1 MKSPDHALSWYEASL
16 PLKERKRRG
25 HFSTPP
31 LLVERVLDACGYLP
45 DADLARIRVLD
56 PACGG
61 GNFLAAAARRLL
73 AFAGLRELD
82 RAAQIALAQRNLWG
96 FDPDP
101 VACFQAEMQLRTIME
116 EAWQG
121 LAWHSQETPLSECAL
136 QVHQADGL
144 TLPWEPRV
152 DLFVANPP
160 YLAAKNTD
168 LSGYQSAQQRGQA
181 DSYLLFLNCAL
192 QVVRPGGWIG
202 MVLPDPV
209 LARANAARERT
220 YLLKDAT
227 IRHIW
232 HLSGVFTAEVGA
244 VVIIAQKCPPPP
256 VHYVSWIRGKW
267 QRNTGHQLI
276 APRAGSD
283 KTNYGVV
290 GPRFIE
296 GPRFITPDQYNT
308 SSGYQMGTVPQS
320 LFLKQPRAEL
330 RYLLGDKRGSIAEHL
345 RSCLE
350 EMHPPPSRLAPL
362 SKFLSISRGE
372 ELGKESPYI
381 SPSPQPAYYP
391 VLRGG
396 IDIQQYKA
404 PIGNWCI
411 PREAISKP
419 LERYLSPKLIVVKS
433 TDCLQAA
440 LDTRGHITL
449 QTLYLLHLR
458 TEINVGARTCWIN
471 PHSTALALEAD
482 VLDDLYF
489 FLALLNSR
497 LLRDYVYML
506 HTAYKWVQPQIEQ
519 SVLARLPVPI
529 VEAEERK
536 GIIELS
542 KLLVHACSAEDT
554 VVEWK
559 RPIRSIY
566 EEQEHAIRT
575 LYASVLPGLFTL
587 STKESKYMAET
598 RPIRV
603 LVAKPGLDGHDR
615 GAKVI
620 ARALRDAG
628 MEVIYTGIRQ
638 TPEMIVEAAIQ
649 EDVDAILM
657 SILSGAHMAIFP
669 KVMELLKQNDVHDV
683 LVAAGG
689 ILPDEDIPAI
699 KAMGI
704 KGCFGPGTSTEEII
718 EFVRNN
724 IQADRLKTEV

>member
-1 MKSPDHALSWYEASL
+1 MKSPDQALSWYEASL

-31 LLVERVLDACGYLP
+31 SLVERVLDACGYLP
-45 DADLARIRVLD
+45 DADLADIRVLD

-101 VACFQAEMQLRTIME
+101 VACFLAEMQLRTTME

-121 LAWHSQETPLSECAL
+121 QAWQSQETPLSECTL

-160 YLAAKNTD
+160 YLATKNTD

-181 DSYLLFLNCAL
+181 DSYLFFLNCAL

-244 VVIIAQKCPPPP
+244 VVIIAQKCPPPS

-267 QRNTGHQLI
+267 QRNAGHQLI

-290 GPRFIE
+290 GTLPEGQVSRFIA
-296 GPRFITPDQYNT
+296 GPRFITPTQNNT
-308 SSGYQMGTVPQS
+308 SSGFQMGTVLQS

-345 RSCLE
+345 HSCLD
-350 EMHPPPSRLAPL
+350 EMHPLPSRLAPL
-362 SKFLSISRGE
+362 GKFLSISRGE
-372 ELGKESPYI
+372 ELAKESPYI
-381 SPSPQPAYYP
+381 SPTPQPAYYP

-396 IDIQQYKA
+396 IDIRQYKA

-411 PREAISKP
+411 SREAISKP
-419 LERYLSPKLIVVKS
+419 LERYLPPKLIVVKS

-458 TEINVGARTCWIN
+458 TEINVGVR
-471 PHSTALALEAD
+471 LADA
-482 VLDDLYF
+482 LDDLYF
-489 FLALLNSR
+489 FLALLNSQV
-497 LLRDYVYML
+497 LRDYVYML

-529 VEAEERK
+529 VEAEERE

-542 KLLVHACSAEDT
+542 KLLVDACSAEDT

-559 RPIRSIY
+559 RPIHSIY

-587 STKESKYMAET
+587 STKES
-598 RPIRV
+598 
-603 LVAKPGLDGHDR
+603 
-615 GAKVI
+615 
-620 ARALRDAG
+620 
-628 MEVIYTGIRQ
+628 
-638 TPEMIVEAAIQ
+638 
-649 EDVDAILM
+649 
-657 SILSGAHMAIFP
+657 
-669 KVMELLKQNDVHDV
+669 N
-683 LVAAGG
+683 
-689 ILPDEDIPAI
+689 
-699 KAMGI
+699 
-704 KGCFGPGTSTEEII
+704 
-718 EFVRNN
+718 
-724 IQADRLKTEV
+724 

>member
-1 MKSPDHALSWYEASL
+1 MKSPNNALSWYEASL

-45 DADLARIRVLD
+45 GADLARIRVLD

-82 RAAQIALAQRNLWG
+82 RATQIALAQRNLWG

-101 VACFQAEMQLRTIME
+101 VACFLAEMQLRTTME

-121 LAWHSQETPLSECAL
+121 QAWHAQETPLCECAL

-181 DSYLLFLNCAL
+181 DSYLFFLSCAL

-232 HLSGVFTAEVGA
+232 HLSGVFNAEVGA
-244 VVIIAQKCPPPP
+244 VVIIAQKCPPPS

-267 QRNTGHQLI
+267 QRSARHQLI
-276 APRAGSD
+276 ALRAGSNN
-283 KTNYGVV
+283 TNYGV
-290 GPRFIE
+290 E
-296 GPRFITPDQYNT
+296 AQFITPTQYNVPP
-308 SSGYQMGTVPQS
+308 GYQTGATLQS

-345 RSCLE
+345 RSYLE
-350 EMHPPPSRLAPL
+350 EMHPPQSRLAPL
-362 SKFLSISRGE
+362 GKFLSISRGE

-381 SPSPQPAYYP
+381 SPSPQPACYP

-396 IDIQQYKA
+396 IDIRQYKA
-404 PIGNWCI
+404 PIGNWRI
-411 PREAISKP
+411 SREAISKP

-458 TEINVGARTCWIN
+458 TEINVGAT
-471 PHSTALALEAD
+471 LEVALEAVAPAD
-482 VLDDLYF
+482 ALDDLYF

-529 VEAEERK
+529 VEAEERQK
-536 GIIELS
+536 IIELS
-542 KLLVHACSAEDT
+542 KLLVRACSAEDT

-587 STKESKYMAET
+587 STKES
-598 RPIRV
+598 
-603 LVAKPGLDGHDR
+603 
-615 GAKVI
+615 
-620 ARALRDAG
+620 
-628 MEVIYTGIRQ
+628 
-638 TPEMIVEAAIQ
+638 
-649 EDVDAILM
+649 
-657 SILSGAHMAIFP
+657 
-669 KVMELLKQNDVHDV
+669 
-683 LVAAGG
+683 
-689 ILPDEDIPAI
+689 
-699 KAMGI
+699 
-704 KGCFGPGTSTEEII
+704 
-718 EFVRNN
+718 
-724 IQADRLKTEV
+724 

>member
-101 VACFQAEMQLRTIME
+101 VACFLAEMQLRTTME
-116 EAWQG
+116 AAWRGQ
-121 LAWHSQETPLSECAL
+121 AWHSQETPLSECAL

-699 KAMGI
+699 KAS
-704 KGCFGPGTSTEEII
+704 FGPGTSTEEII

>member
-1 MKSPDHALSWYEASL
+1 MKSPDNALSWYEASL

-82 RAAQIALAQRNLWG
+82 RAAQIGLAQRNLWG

-101 VACFQAEMQLRTIME
+101 VACFLAEMQLRTTME

-121 LAWHSQETPLSECAL
+121 QAWHSQETPLSECAL

-181 DSYLLFLNCAL
+181 DSYLFFLNCAL

-220 YLLKDAT
+220 YLLKDTT

-232 HLSGVFTAEVGA
+232 HLAGVFTAEVGA

-267 QRNTGHQLI
+267 QRNAGHQLI
-276 APRAGSD
+276 APRAGSND
-283 KTNYGVV
+283 TNYGVV

-296 GPRFITPDQYNT
+296 GPQFITPTQYNVPPE
-308 SSGYQMGTVPQS
+308 YQTGATLQS

-345 RSCLE
+345 RSYLE

-362 SKFLSISRGE
+362 GEFLSISRGE

-381 SPSPQPAYYP
+381 TPTNQTCRGEACPRPANDHPADGCLTGNCDHPANDRSPSPQPVYYP

-396 IDIQQYKA
+396 IDIRQYKT
-404 PIGNWCI
+404 PIGNYWI
-411 PREAISKP
+411 SREAISKP

-433 TDCLQAA
+433 TDCLQAS

-458 TEINVGARTCWIN
+458 TEINVGATL
-471 PHSTALALEAD
+471 AVALEAVAPAVAPVD
-482 VLDDLYF
+482 ALDELYF

-519 SVLARLPVPI
+519 SVLAQLPVPI
-529 VEAEERK
+529 VKAEERK
-536 GIIELS
+536 HIIELS
-542 KLLVHACSAEDT
+542 KLLVRACSAEDA

-566 EEQEHAIRT
+566 EEQEHAIHT
-575 LYASVLPGLFTL
+575 LYASALPGLFTV
-587 STKESKYMAET
+587 STKES
-598 RPIRV
+598 
-603 LVAKPGLDGHDR
+603 
-615 GAKVI
+615 
-620 ARALRDAG
+620 
-628 MEVIYTGIRQ
+628 
-638 TPEMIVEAAIQ
+638 
-649 EDVDAILM
+649 
-657 SILSGAHMAIFP
+657 
-669 KVMELLKQNDVHDV
+669 
-683 LVAAGG
+683 
-689 ILPDEDIPAI
+689 
-699 KAMGI
+699 
-704 KGCFGPGTSTEEII
+704 
-718 EFVRNN
+718 
-724 IQADRLKTEV
+724 

>member
-1 MKSPDHALSWYEASL
+1 MKSPDHSLSWYEASL

-31 LLVERVLDACGYLP
+31 SLVERVLDACGYLP

-101 VACFQAEMQLRTIME
+101 VACFLAEMQLRTTME

-121 LAWHSQETPLSECAL
+121 QACHSQETPLSECAL

-181 DSYLLFLNCAL
+181 DSYLFFLNCAL

-202 MVLPDPV
+202 VVLPDPV

-220 YLLKDAT
+220 YLLKGAT

-232 HLSGVFTAEVGA
+232 HLAGVFTAEVGA

-267 QRNTGHQLI
+267 QRNAGHQLI
-276 APRAGSD
+276 AHRAGSD

-296 GPRFITPDQYNT
+296 GPRCIAPAQYSTP
-308 SSGYQMGTVPQS
+308 SGYQMGTVLQS

-345 RSCLE
+345 RSYLE
-350 EMHPPPSRLAPL
+350 EMHTPPSRLAPL

-372 ELGKESPYI
+372 ELGRESPYI

-396 IDIQQYKA
+396 IDIRQYKA

-458 TEINVGARTCWIN
+458 TEINVGARLADA
-471 PHSTALALEAD
+471 PADALD
-482 VLDDLYF
+482 NLYF

-529 VEAEERK
+529 VKAEERQK
-536 GIIELS
+536 IIDLS
-542 KLLVHACSAEDT
+542 KLLVRACSEGDT

-559 RPIRSIY
+559 RPIHSIY

-575 LYASVLPGLFTL
+575 LYASILPGLFTA
-587 STKESKYMAET
+587 AE
-598 RPIRV
+598 I
-603 LVAKPGLDGHDR
+603 HC
-615 GAKVI
+615 
-620 ARALRDAG
+620 
-628 MEVIYTGIRQ
+628 
-638 TPEMIVEAAIQ
+638 
-649 EDVDAILM
+649 
-657 SILSGAHMAIFP
+657 
-669 KVMELLKQNDVHDV
+669 
-683 LVAAGG
+683 
-689 ILPDEDIPAI
+689 PD
-699 KAMGI
+699 
-704 KGCFGPGTSTEEII
+704 
-718 EFVRNN
+718 
-724 IQADRLKTEV
+724 

>member
-1 MKSPDHALSWYEASL
+1 MKSPDHSLSWYEASL

-31 LLVERVLDACGYLP
+31 SLVERVLDACGYLP
-45 DADLARIRVLD
+45 GADLARIRVLD

-101 VACFQAEMQLRTIME
+101 VACFLAEMQLRTTME
-116 EAWQG
+116 AAWQG
-121 LAWHSQETPLSECAL
+121 QAWHSQETPLSECAL

-181 DSYLLFLNCAL
+181 DSYLCFLSCAL

-267 QRNTGHQLI
+267 QRSAGHQLI

-283 KTNYGVV
+283 KTNYAVEA
-290 GPRFIE
+290 RFIA
-296 GPRFITPDQYNT
+296 PTQYNVPPE
-308 SSGYQMGTVPQS
+308 YQTGATLQS
-320 LFLKQPRAEL
+320 FFLKQPRAEL

-381 SPSPQPAYYP
+381 SPSPQPACYP

-396 IDIQQYKA
+396 IDIRQYKA

-433 TDCLQAA
+433 SDCLQAA

-458 TEINVGARTCWIN
+458 TEINVGARL
-471 PHSTALALEAD
+471 ALALEDTHLHTEVNVGATLAVAPVD
-482 VLDDLYF
+482 ALDDLYF

-497 LLRDYVYML
+497 LL
-506 HTAYKWVQPQIEQ
+506 
-519 SVLARLPVPI
+519 
-529 VEAEERK
+529 
-536 GIIELS
+536 
-542 KLLVHACSAEDT
+542 
-554 VVEWK
+554 
-559 RPIRSIY
+559 
-566 EEQEHAIRT
+566 
-575 LYASVLPGLFTL
+575 
-587 STKESKYMAET
+587 
-598 RPIRV
+598 
-603 LVAKPGLDGHDR
+603 
-615 GAKVI
+615 
-620 ARALRDAG
+620 
-628 MEVIYTGIRQ
+628 
-638 TPEMIVEAAIQ
+638 
-649 EDVDAILM
+649 
-657 SILSGAHMAIFP
+657 
-669 KVMELLKQNDVHDV
+669 
-683 LVAAGG
+683 
-689 ILPDEDIPAI
+689 
-699 KAMGI
+699 
-704 KGCFGPGTSTEEII
+704 
-718 EFVRNN
+718 
-724 IQADRLKTEV
+724 